1 MKKLDVNT
9 FILLII
15 IFFLSIFSF
24 ILLVG
29 YLLNEASKSKDLQGF
44 QVAISF
50 LGIFATFGGAYLGA
64 KISGDNARKLEDIKY
79 KQNISKTIDSAK
91 ILINMN
97 LDYITHIHTFIT
109 EYYFIDRKKFL
120 INLIAERENLYEDNY
135 KPKQTDEG
143 KLKTIEFINSYM
155 STVPEK
161 KSSTKDLHKEIN
173 EIDNLIKKLDTKL
186 IYFSKRELNTIFQL
200 KQVLQILNNYIC
212 NSKRNLYI
220 LPKSG
225 QELEDMKGYFMLF
238 SILYID
244 LAQKVLE
251 IDIKNSTKN
260 SDYKI
265 KDL

>member
-1 MKKLDVNT
+1 MKKAIEIFAWCIFGVVVLL
-9 FILLII
+9 FIE
-15 IFFLSIFSF
+15 FLMLAIKKNEFNEYF
-24 ILLVG
+24 TMIL
-29 YLLNEASKSKDLQGF
+29 ST
-44 QVAISF
+44 IS
-50 LGIFATFGGAYLGA
+50 IFATFGGAYLGA

-97 LDYITHIHTFIT
+97 LDYISDIHIFIA
-109 EYYFIDRKKFL
+109 EYYFIDREKFL

-155 STVPEK
+155 STVPK
-161 KSSTKDLHKEIN
+161 NKSSSKDLHKEIN

-186 IYFSKRELNTIFQL
+186 IYFSKRELNIIFQL

-212 NSKRNLYI
+212 NSERNLYI

-244 LAQKVLE
+244 LAQKVLG
-251 IDIKNSTKN
+251 IDIKNSSKN
-260 SDYKI
+260 SDY
-265 KDL
+265 

>member
-1 MKKLDVNT
+1 MKKT
-9 FILLII
+9 I
-15 IFFLSIFSF
+15 IFVAWCIFVMVLILFSEFLVIA
-24 ILLVG
+24 IKN
-29 YLLNEASKSKDLQGF
+29 NEF
-44 QVAISF
+44 NEYFTMIISTIS
-50 LGIFATFGGAYLGA
+50 IFATFGGAYLGA

-97 LDYITHIHTFIT
+97 LDYITHIHTFIV
-109 EYYFIDRKKFL
+109 EYYCIDRKKFL

-135 KPKQTDEG
+135 KPKQTDER
-143 KLKTIEFINSYM
+143 KFKTIEFINNYIRV
-155 STVPEK
+155 VPEK
-161 KSSTKDLHKEIN
+161 KSSSKDLHKEIN

-186 IYFSKRELNTIFQL
+186 IYFSKRELNIIFQL

-212 NSKRNLYI
+212 NSERNLYI

-244 LAQKVLE
+244 LAQEVLG
-251 IDIKNSTKN
+251 IDIETPSKN
-260 SDYKI
+260 SDYKT
-265 KDL
+265 KEL